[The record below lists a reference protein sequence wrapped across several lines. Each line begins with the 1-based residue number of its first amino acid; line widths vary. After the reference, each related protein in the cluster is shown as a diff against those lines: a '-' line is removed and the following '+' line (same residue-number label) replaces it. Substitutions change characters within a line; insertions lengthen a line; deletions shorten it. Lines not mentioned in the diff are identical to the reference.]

1 MSINTTGSNY
11 MSNTSILEWME
22 LKTETLYGK
31 MKTAMD
37 QSNHRVAAEDALN
50 DIKAKVDDLKA
61 SGADA
66 AELRQ
71 SINDTIAKYGA
82 EFPEVGEVLQP
93 IADEL
98 SKRYEVAPRVRQQI
112 PSNNLPGTR
121 SGSMAVS
128 SGSAPTGPGK
138 LTPPLLPPKVK
149 ITSDDAERW
158 TKEIGNKVDTLGKQD
173 QLGLI
178 YIQDFN
184 SQLSRTKDTAS
195 ALMAAA
201 DKASD
206 NIVSHIG

>member
-121 SGSMAVS
+121 SGNMAVS

-138 LTPPLLPPKVK
+138 LTPPLQGRHSGQTRSTRADLH
-149 ITSDDAERW
+149 T
-158 TKEIGNKVDTLGKQD
+158 
-173 QLGLI
+173 GL
-178 YIQDFN
+178 QFPAQSN
-184 SQLSRTKDTAS
+184 QGHGFR
-195 ALMAAA
+195 A
-201 DKASD
+201 D
-206 NIVSHIG
+206 GRGR